1 MEHLFC
7 FFKILPSSMN
17 NKQSLSRGP
26 LPHPCLSSPCPC
38 ASCSQRPRFLH
49 PRRPLSPVLLTVLLT
64 GRCQVSSQGTLV
76 HNTVLQS
83 WSLDKTKRGRVCS
96 KCRSD
101 RDRAPHDNENTHR
114 QMSHAVPQTF
124 SLPQPPVSSLAV
136 SQHTTVSSPLIV

>member
-1 MEHLFC
+1 MEHLSC

-49 PRRPLSPVLLTVLLT
+49 PQRPLSPVLLTVLLT

-76 HNTVLQS
+76 HNSVLQS
-83 WSLDKTKRGRVCS
+83 WSLDKTKRGGCVQSAGLTGTVHLTTMRTHTHTNEPCCPTNIQAVFPNLQS
-96 KCRSD
+96 PHLLSPNTPLFP
-101 RDRAPHDNENTHR
+101 AP
-114 QMSHAVPQTF
+114 
-124 SLPQPPVSSLAV
+124 
-136 SQHTTVSSPLIV
+136 